1 MTMLLVELTGTLALA
16 GIIRAIWL
24 YLFKKYDGKTHWIIA
39 NALTV
44 LVRVLLALPR
54 LWGTDNLLL
63 GLLMLLVIY
72 TIEQLVWVFYDY
84 IQSRRGYAPAGW
96 GLIAG
101 ILVGGVLWLFV
112 LRLLTY
118 YFSIQFLPA

>member
-1 MTMLLVELTGTLALA
+1 MTMLLAELTGTLALI
-16 GIIRAIWL
+16 GIIRSIWL
-24 YLFKKYDGKTHWIIA
+24 YVFKKYDGRTHWLCA

-44 LVRVLLALPR
+44 LVRLLLAVPQF
-54 LWGTDNLLL
+54 WGTDNWAL

-72 TIEQLVWVFYDY
+72 VLEQLVWVFYDY
-84 IQSRRGYAPAGW
+84 IQSRRAYAPAGW

-101 ILVGGVLWLFV
+101 ILAGGILWLFV

-118 YFSIQFLPA
+118 YFSVQFLPA